1 MKTQKII
8 ISCGG
13 TGGHIFPALEIAK
26 SLQKKDSNLDILFV
40 GASHRMEMQKVPKA
54 GFPIKGLWIQGIY
67 RKSIIKNI
75 LFPLKFI
82 ISLIQSFFILLK
94 HKPVAVIG
102 TGGFASFPILYTASW
117 FRINT
122 YIQEQNC
129 YPGLANRR
137 LAKHVKRIFVAHD
150 GMKIFFPENKILN
163 FGNPVRKSLKLSSI
177 SKKDSR
183 DFFGLKE
190 NTFTILILGGSLGA
204 PPINKLVQDLFFLPN
219 LFSEP
224 FQFIWQT
231 GESHNENDFKNFS
244 NCFKTKFIDRMDLAY
259 HAADIVVSRAGAIA
273 IAELCF
279 LSKPSIL
286 IPSPHVTANHQ
297 TINANYL
304 KKNTAAFLISEKEI
318 KNQKPDSYFTNL
330 IDFIESL
337 IQDENKREEIG
348 KNANQ
353 LFKYDAADEISS
365 IVLADFNFN
374 NYV

>member
-1 MKTQKII
+1 
-8 ISCGG
+8 
-13 TGGHIFPALEIAK
+13 
-26 SLQKKDSNLDILFV
+26 
-40 GASHRMEMQKVPKA
+40 
-54 GFPIKGLWIQGIY
+54 
-67 RKSIIKNI
+67 
-75 LFPLKFI
+75 
-82 ISLIQSFFILLK
+82 
-94 HKPVAVIG
+94 
-102 TGGFASFPILYTASW
+102 
-117 FRINT
+117 
-122 YIQEQNC
+122 
-129 YPGLANRR
+129 
-137 LAKHVKRIFVAHD
+137 
-150 GMKIFFPENKILN
+150 
-163 FGNPVRKSLKLSSI
+163 
-177 SKKDSR
+177 
-183 DFFGLKE
+183 
-190 NTFTILILGGSLGA
+190 
-204 PPINKLVQDLFFLPN
+204 LFFLPN

-259 HAADIVVSRAGAIA
+259 HAAEIVVSRAGAIA

>member
-1 MKTQKII
+1 MRKPKII

-26 SLQKKDSNLDILFV
+26 SLQKKDYNLDLLFI
-40 GASHRMEMQKVPKA
+40 GASGRMEMQKVPTA
-54 GFPIKGLWIQGIY
+54 GFPIKGLWIQGLY

-82 ISLIQSFFILLK
+82 ISLIQSLFIVLL

-102 TGGFASFPILYTASW
+102 TGGFASFPILYVASW
-117 FRINT
+117 FGIKT

-129 YPGLANRR
+129 YPGLANRL
-137 LAKHVKRIFVAHD
+137 LAKHVKRVFVAHH

-163 FGNPVRKSLKLSSI
+163 FGNPVRTSLKVSSM

-183 DFFGLKE
+183 DFFNLKE
-190 NTFTILILGGSLGA
+190 NVFTILVLGGSLGA
-204 PPINKLVQDLFFLPN
+204 PAINKLVQDLFFLPN
-219 LFSEP
+219 LFSQP

-231 GESHNENDFKNFS
+231 GETQNQNIFNDCS

-259 HAADIVVSRAGAIA
+259 HAADIVISRAGAIA

-297 TINANYL
+297 TINADYL
-304 KKNTAAFLISEKEI
+304 KKNNAAFLISEKEI
-318 KNQKPDSYFTNL
+318 QNQKGDSKCKNL
-330 IDFIESL
+330 VDFIECL
-337 IQDENKREEIG
+337 IKDKNKREEIG
-348 KNANQ
+348 RNANQ
-353 LFKYDAADEISS
+353 LFKYNAADEISNV
-365 IVLADFNFN
+365 VLGDFNSN
-374 NYV
+374 NYG

>member
-1 MKTQKII
+1 MKKQKVI

-26 SLQKKDSNLDILFV
+26 SLQKRDANLDILFV
-40 GASHRMEMQKVPKA
+40 GASGRMEMKKVPKA

-67 RKSIIKNI
+67 RNSIIKNI

-82 ISLIQSFFILLK
+82 ISLIQSFFILL
-94 HKPVAVIG
+94 HHHPVAVIG

-129 YPGLANRR
+129 YPGLANRL
-137 LAKHVKRIFVAHD
+137 LAKHVRRIFVAHD
-150 GMKIFFPENKILN
+150 GMQTFFPENKMLN
-163 FGNPVRKSLKLSSI
+163 FGNPVRKSLKINTS

-183 DFFGLKE
+183 SFFGLE
-190 NTFTILILGGSLGA
+190 EHVFTILVLGGSLGA
-204 PPINKLVQDLFFLPN
+204 PAINQLVQDLFFLPN
-219 LFSEP
+219 LFSQP

-231 GESHNENDFKNFS
+231 GEVQNQNKFSDHSNF
-244 NCFKTKFIDRMDLAY
+244 FKTKFIDRMDLAY
-259 HAADIVVSRAGAIA
+259 HASDIVISRAGAIA

-297 TINANYL
+297 TINADYL
-304 KKNTAAFLISEKEI
+304 KKNNAAFLISEKEI
-318 KNQKPDSYFTNL
+318 NNKKPDSNFSNL
-330 IDFIESL
+330 VDFIECL
-337 IQDENKREEIG
+337 MQDKNKRAEIG

-353 LFKYDAADEISS
+353 LFKYDAAAEIAN
-365 IVLADFNFN
+365 IVLGDLNSD
-374 NYV
+374 NYE

>member
-67 RKSIIKNI
+67 RKSLIKNI

-259 HAADIVVSRAGAIA
+259 HAADIVISRAGAIA

-318 KNQKPDSYFTNL
+318 KNQTPDSYFTNL

-353 LFKYDAADEISS
+353 LFKYDAADEISG